1 VTKLFFYGHA
11 CFSLEKRNARVLI
24 DPFFKGN
31 PHLSTVP
38 ELKPSLIL
46 VTHAHYDHL
55 GDAIEIAKREG
66 SALLGQPELMDYCKS
81 QGAENLVKLH
91 YGGTVGFDFGSV
103 KMVPAWHTSSIGE
116 ERLYGGNPCGYII
129 NFFDKT
135 YYHAGDTCLF
145 GDMMIIAESTPIDIA
160 LLPIGGRFTMGV
172 VDAIT
177 AVNLLKPKIVI
188 PMHYGT
194 FDVHLKD
201 PTEFKERAG
210 SETEAKCVVME
221 PGTFYEVPEKLQS

>member
-1 VTKLFFYGHA
+1 VTKLFYYGHA
-11 CFSLEKRNARVLI
+11 CFGLEEGNAKVLI

-31 PHLSTVP
+31 PHLSEMP
-38 ELKPSLIL
+38 ELEPSHIL

-55 GDAIEIAKREG
+55 GDAIEIAMKAG
-66 SALLGQPELMDYCKS
+66 SALVGQPELLDYCKKN
-81 QGAENLVKLH
+81 GAENLVKLH
-91 YGGTVGFDFGSV
+91 YGGIVDFDFGSV

-116 ERLYGGNPCGYII
+116 ERLYGGNACGYVI
-129 NFFDKT
+129 NFHGKT

-145 GDMMIIAESTPIDIA
+145 GDMRIIAESTPVDIA

-172 VDAIT
+172 SDAIT
-177 AVNLLKPKIVI
+177 AVNLLNPKIVI

-201 PTEFKERAG
+201 PTGFKERVE
-210 SETEAKCVVME
+210 SETKANCVVME
-221 PGTFYEVPEKLQS
+221 PGTSYQVPEHLKS

>member
-1 VTKLFFYGHA
+1 VTRLFFYGHA
-11 CFSLEKRNARVLI
+11 CFALEEGNAKVLI

-31 PHLSTVP
+31 PHLSTTP

-55 GDAIEIAKREG
+55 GDAIEIARKTG
-66 SALLGQPELMDYCKS
+66 SALIGQPELVEHCKKN
-81 QGAENLVKLH
+81 GAENIVKLH
-91 YGGTVGFDFGSV
+91 YGGTVDFDFGSV

-116 ERLYGGNPCGYII
+116 ERLYAGNPCGYVI
-129 NFFDKT
+129 NFFEKT

-145 GDMMIIAESTPIDIA
+145 GDMKIIAESTPIDIA

-172 VDAIT
+172 SDAII
-177 AVNLLKPKIVI
+177 AVNLLNPKIVI

-201 PTEFKERAG
+201 PTEFKKRVE
-210 SETEAKCVVME
+210 SETRARCVVME
-221 PGTFYEVPEKLQS
+221 PGTFCEVPELLRI